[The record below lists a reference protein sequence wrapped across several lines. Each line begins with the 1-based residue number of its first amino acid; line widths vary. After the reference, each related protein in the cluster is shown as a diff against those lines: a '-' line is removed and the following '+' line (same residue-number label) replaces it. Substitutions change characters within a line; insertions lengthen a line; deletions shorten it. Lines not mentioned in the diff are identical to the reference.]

1 MSKKLSLAIH
11 FIDGTRMTCEFPRQS
26 EDPMRILR
34 NVRRALESD
43 KIAIELEGQLVLVP
57 TANVKYLS
65 VSPTPDQL
73 PEGVIRG
80 AVLMD

>member
-1 MSKKLSLAIH
+1 M
-11 FIDGTRMTCEFPRQS
+11 Q
-26 EDPMRILR
+26 ILR

-43 KIAIELEGQLVLVP
+43 KIAIELEGQLLFVP

-65 VSPTPDQL
+65 VSPTPAPL

-80 AVLMD
+80 AVLKD